1 MSQVNLR
8 SMAGVASDQDILPD
22 IPLDENKN
30 GCTTVELRI
39 LQDGKVYRSKAE
51 QQRLNALG
59 QWHNRRMRRRNRF
72 RY

>member
-8 SMAGVASDQDILPD
+8 SPVSIGQELDILPD
-22 IPLDENKN
+22 TSADSNN
-30 GCTTVELRI
+30 SSCTTVELRI

-59 QWHNRRMRRRNRF
+59 QWHHRRMRRRNRF